1 MKKILSC
8 VMALSIAATA
18 AMSASAAEQQITS
31 GGTSGK
37 TILNNE
43 QPAGY
48 TVIIPDA
55 EVNVTGETTM
65 KVDAQN
71 VKIGDSQTLKLTVE
85 SQNSFEMKCGTE
97 EHSVSYELYKG
108 DTSGTKLNDAPTT
121 ALISTKSVADVA
133 DVTLTIANL
142 NTDNA
147 TCAGN
152 YTDTLT
158 FTVAVDND

>member
-8 VMALSIAATA
+8 VMALSLAASA
-18 AMSASAAEQQITS
+18 AMSVSAAQQITS
-31 GGTSGK
+31 GTTEGQ
-37 TILNNE
+37 TILNSV
-43 QPAGY
+43 QDPAY

-65 KVDAQN
+65 TVDAQN
-71 VKIGDSQTLKLTVE
+71 VKIGDEQNLKLTVE
-85 SQNSFEMKCGTE
+85 SKNNFEMKCGTDA
-97 EHSVSYELYKG
+97 HSVSYDLYKG
-108 DTSGTKLNDAPTT
+108 DTSSGTKLNDAPTT
-121 ALISTKSVADVA
+121 ALISTKSVADVD

-142 NTDNA
+142 NTTKA
-147 TCAGN
+147 TCAGK

>member
-31 GGTSGK
+31 GGTSGQ

-55 EVNVTGETTM
+55 ELTVTGETTM

-97 EHSVSYELYKG
+97 DHSVSYNLYKG
-108 DTSGTKLNDAPTT
+108 DTSSGTKLNDNPATE
-121 ALISTKSVADVA
+121 LITTKSVADVD

-142 NTDNA
+142 DTTKA
-147 TCAGN
+147 TCAGT
-152 YTDTLT
+152 YSDTLT
-158 FTVAVDND
+158 FKVDVA